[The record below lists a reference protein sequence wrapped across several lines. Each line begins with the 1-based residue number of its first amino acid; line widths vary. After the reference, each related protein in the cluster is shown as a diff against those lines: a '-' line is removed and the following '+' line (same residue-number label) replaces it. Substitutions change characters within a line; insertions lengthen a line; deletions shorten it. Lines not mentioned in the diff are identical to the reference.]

1 MKPRRAAALALLIAF
16 ASMPFVFVV
25 AAEAREGAACKS
37 SSGSVSHSGI
47 DGSSCDANSD
57 GSSAAHAVATDNS
70 YASSAVLTGGG
81 ASAVAKG
88 NSISTSTANSGGH
101 STSRASNS
109 GGATTYAQD
118 RGVAK
123 ATASGGAIAESG
135 ADARCKTMAHA
146 NGTTGTRAFA
156 LCNKNGGF
164 VNATATNGGVAT
176 GSDTDPPICTPNG
189 GSARV
194 RSTGGNCGSFVK

>member
-1 MKPRRAAALALLIAF
+1 MKPGYAAALALALTF
-16 ASMPFVFVV
+16 ASMTFAFVE
-25 AAEAREGAACKS
+25 AAQAGDGAACKS
-37 SSGSVSHSGI
+37 SSGFVAHSGT

-57 GSSAAHAVATDNS
+57 GSSTARAVANENS
-70 YASSAVLTGGG
+70 YASSAVLTEGN

-88 NSISTSTANSGGH
+88 NSIAGSTANSGGH
-101 STSRASNS
+101 STSRALNS
-109 GGATTYAQD
+109 GGATAYAQD
-118 RGVAK
+118 RGAAK

-146 NGTTGTRAFA
+146 NGTTGTRASA

-189 GSARV
+189 GTARV
-194 RSTGGNCGSFVK
+194 RSTGGNCG